1 MDKKTLEIAEQVGAF
16 LIPILQAAV
25 DSRFATN
32 TKAFTDAVLAVSE
45 RTSAMHI
52 EGMKAVSELTA
63 VVQSVSVRVAAV
75 AEEQQRSADFIAGVA
90 TTADLEAVSKGY
102 LASVG
107 DLRATIQGVEKA
119 TEIVSRQYRETVALF
134 DERFKGLQGVVSHR
148 VEDAIRSVSEVRDSV
163 AREVRQSGHNID
175 ALHKEIDGL
184 RQKVDTAAGDASTAG
199 TLAKE
204 VEASVETLVGAEI
217 CKQLDALQGELLAG
231 VSSRID
237 PVVLSLENR
246 TKEASALAQQVAEQ
260 VKGMPAVPTAEEV
273 AKLVTLPAMPT
284 AGEVAKLVPVPSINL
299 DAIVAQAGATV
310 TEELKNSVQ
319 LIRSSVA
326 SQVSAEVVKAVAE
339 VELPKIDMDGL
350 VSQLQLHIDSELDQA
365 VPALKRSLQVN
376 VSDEVSK
383 AVAALPRA
391 KDGAAGVLPI
401 IENYVDGRLY
411 ERGAAV
417 FALGGTWQALAPTKT
432 PPAPDTADWRAI
444 AVGVAGIDT
453 EVSTD
458 LRSVGF
464 AVRLTDGTTVTREV
478 LSPSLLYQGIFEE
491 AKVYNPMDV
500 TTHAGSMW
508 VAVAG
513 AEAGEVPGKSA
524 AWTLCVKRGVD
535 GRTAKDTVQTII
547 KSAGYSGDYEE
558 GRVYQKDSLVTYAS
572 SLWLSK
578 QPTKER
584 PPYMSNL
591 DENEHWLRVR

>member
-63 VVQSVSVRVAAV
+63 VVQSVSARVAAV

-90 TTADLEAVSKGY
+90 TTADLEATSKEY

-107 DLRATIQGVEKA
+107 DLRASIQGVEKA

-148 VEDAIRSVSEVRDSV
+148 IDDAIRSVGEVRDSV
-163 AREVRQSGHNID
+163 AREARQTGHTID
-175 ALHKEIDGL
+175 ALQKEVDGL
-184 RQKVDTAAGDASTAG
+184 RQKTEIAASAASNAGSLVEGFGSSVPSLIAGEVSKQMDA
-199 TLAKE
+199 
-204 VEASVETLVGAEI
+204 VQGAV
-217 CKQLDALQGELLAG
+217 LAG

-237 PVVLSLENR
+237 SAVFSLENR
-246 TKEASALAQQVAEQ
+246 TEAASALARQVADQ
-260 VKGMPAVPTAEEV
+260 VKSMPAVPTAEDVLKLVEIPAVPTAEEV
-273 AKLVTLPAMPT
+273 AKLVP
-284 AGEVAKLVPVPSINL
+284 VPVIEVEDIINRATAEIDRDFKAVVQSIRTS
-299 DAIVAQAGATV
+299 VEAQV
-310 TEELKNSVQ
+310 TS
-319 LIRSSVA
+319 
-326 SQVSAEVVKAVAE
+326 EVTKAVAE
-339 VELPKIDMDGL
+339 VELPKLDADAL
-350 VSQLQLHIDSELDQA
+350 VGQLQLYVDSELDQA
-365 VPALKRSLQVN
+365 VPMLKRSLQVN
-376 VSDEVSK
+376 ITDEVSK
-383 AVAALPRA
+383 AVAALPRP
-391 KDGAAGVLPI
+391 KDGAAGVLPV
-401 IENYVDGRLY
+401 IENYVEGRLY

-417 FALGGTWQALAPTKT
+417 FALGGTWQAMGPTKT
-432 PPAPDTADWRAI
+432 PPGPDMADWRAV

-464 AVRLTDGTTVTREV
+464 TVRLSDGSTVTREV
-478 LSPSLLYQGIFEE
+478 LSPSMLYQGVFDEQR
-491 AKVYNPMDV
+491 VYNPMDV

-508 VAVAG
+508 VAMTG

-535 GRTAKDTVQTII
+535 GRSAKDTVQTVI

-578 QPTKER
+578 QATKDR